1 MTITRRATSG
11 LAAATLA
18 AEDVIARAPRGGT
31 PFDAFQRFFSCNR
44 APPERLNWCGVCD
57 PAL

>member
-18 AEDVIARAPRGGT
+18 AENAIAQAPRGGT
-31 PFDAFQRFFSCNR
+31 PFDAFQRFFSCNM
-44 APPERLNWCGVCD
+44 APAERLNWSGVCD
-57 PAL
+57 AAL